1 MQKKSQE
8 ALAFRKLSKR
18 HVKPQPTQSSAGYK
32 CQDAQASFF
41 LYFPLFSYFLLCP
54 SVRWALIYSFTFSI
68 TLLPVVAMKL
78 QVPVVEQEESYT
90 SKASLLDL
98 DEIPV
103 YKKGQKTGAF
113 SGIRIRR
120 GLYRSA
126 DGTVLN
132 ADVNGA
138 GNILRK
144 RYPEAFDGMDL
155 SYLWKTTK
163 AVQIKDWYQKGEK
176 KNGNRRHKASGASKA
191 HHEQRKRVRREYL
204 KLFGKSKK
212 KRQPEAA

>member
-1 MQKKSQE
+1 M
-8 ALAFRKLSKR
+8 
-18 HVKPQPTQSSAGYK
+18 
-32 CQDAQASFF
+32 
-41 LYFPLFSYFLLCP
+41 
-54 SVRWALIYSFTFSI
+54 
-68 TLLPVVAMKL
+68 
-78 QVPVVEQEESYT
+78 
-90 SKASLLDL
+90 
-98 DEIPV
+98 
-103 YKKGQKTGAF
+103 
-113 SGIRIRR
+113 
-120 GLYRSA
+120 
-126 DGTVLN
+126 
-132 ADVNGA
+132 NGA